1 MTSTIAADLRV
12 ATIGRTPDSEGLTE
26 PTDDARTIGNAI
38 ARRTA
43 AAATAPALVGV
54 GAQLITYAGVASL
67 NSRFAFALA
76 NAGLRADHR
85 IGLLVPSDMAGGQL
99 ALALACN
106 ATLVPINPALK
117 PQEVIEMASVSGLHA
132 IVIPRWMETE
142 TRAAMLQQEIT
153 VFDAVQ
159 SPDGSL
165 ALELLT
171 PPAGAAV
178 PLRPVVESDLTLLLR
193 SSGTTGAPKLIPVT
207 HGNMVAMAEYM
218 GSGLW
223 YGLTARDR
231 AACRP
236 PLHYGAGLKTS
247 LFVPLMLGA
256 SVAFPPPQ
264 QTFDFAEWLDELKPT
279 YLSVAPGV
287 LQRMIERMKAAP
299 REFDGSSLRFVMCS
313 GSYLPEE
320 IRAAAESMLRVPV
333 LEYYGSAEAGIM
345 AANPVPPGKAKPGTV
360 GLPWPADLVIAD
372 ENRQPVAN
380 GTAGEVMIRGPGV
393 TPGYLAS
400 GSSTPDELEDGW
412 LATGDIG
419 RLDEDGYLCLVG
431 RDKEVINRGGEKV
444 FPYEVEKAILQ
455 HPAVLEAAAFGVP
468 HPRLGESV
476 AAAVVLKPGNT
487 VPENELKDFLA
498 ARLASFKLPRRLCYM
513 ANLPRG
519 SSGKVLRRSLSQSY
533 ATLPRESVPPG
544 RDYLLQLELFDLWKR
559 LLGKPDIGLD
569 DDFFDIGGDSLLATD
584 MLIELEALVGKP
596 YPQSELSTL
605 TIRRIAEVF
614 ASDMPAEREVMTQV
628 KAGSGIPLF
637 LCHGDFVERGFYAQ
651 SLAAL
656 MPGDNPVFLLHCYAD
671 RIDGASFEDIARVYL
686 QQVLSAAPGSPVF
699 IAGYCNGGMAAWHL
713 ASLLRSAG
721 VEVVEVLLIET
732 MSINAR
738 PALRAL
744 PGIFH
749 AAGSL
754 IPGRAGKFV
763 REHGMRHVWY
773 WTRRLGALNLR
784 NWRKEGIGWQKL
796 PSRRRDAFAMADQ
809 TYFAF
814 MSRYVPPP
822 IDARVTCFI
831 ADQGK
836 HFETDPRFWSRLAP
850 SVTQVSVPGTHQGIL
865 VCGRQ
870 ALATAIAEV
879 LDRATR
885 RYLLRAGQPAGAVRA
900 RSSSAMKKA
909 VR

>member
-1 MTSTIAADLRV
+1 MAADLLV
-12 ATIGRTPDSEGLTE
+12 ATAGSAPGARAFAGTFEE
-26 PTDDARTIGNAI
+26 PRTIGDAI
-38 ARRTA
+38 ARRA
-43 AAATAPALVGV
+43 ASGRTSPALVGV
-54 GAQLITYAGVASL
+54 GGQLITYADLASL
-67 NSRFAFALA
+67 ISRFAGELA

-85 IGLLVPSDMAGGQL
+85 VGLLVPPGLSGGQL
-99 ALALACN
+99 AVALACN

-117 PQEVIEMASVSGLHA
+117 PQEIVESATASRLHA
-132 IVIPRWMETE
+132 VVIPSWETSE
-142 TRAAMLQQEIT
+142 ARSAMLQQELM

-159 SPDGSL
+159 ASDGKL
-165 ALELLT
+165 GLELAT
-171 PPAGAAV
+171 PAARAAV
-178 PLRPVVESDLTLLLR
+178 PVRPVNESDVALLLR

-247 LFVPLMLGA
+247 LLVPLMLGA
-256 SVAFPPPQ
+256 SVAFPTPEQ
-264 QTFDFAEWLDELKPT
+264 MFDLAEWLDELQPT

-287 LQRMIERMKAAP
+287 LQRMIERIKLAP
-299 REFDGSSLRFVMCS
+299 RAFEGSSLRFVMCS

-320 IRAAAESMLRVPV
+320 IRAAAEAMLRVPI
-333 LEYYGSAEAGIM
+333 LEYYGSAEAGIV
-345 AANPVPPGKAKPGTV
+345 AANPVPPSRAKPGTV
-360 GLPWPADLVIAD
+360 GLPWPGELVVVD
-372 ENRQPVAN
+372 ENGKPVAH

-393 TPGYLAS
+393 TPGYMAS

-412 LATGDIG
+412 LPTGDIG

-431 RDKEVINRGGEKV
+431 REKEVINRGGEKV
-444 FPYEVEKAILQ
+444 FPYEIEKAMLQ
-455 HPAVLEAAAFGVP
+455 HPAVLDAAAFGVP

-476 AAAVVLKPGNT
+476 AAAVVLKPGNS
-487 VPENELKDFLA
+487 VPEDELKDFLA

-513 ANLPRG
+513 TSLPRG
-519 SSGKVLRRSLSQSY
+519 STGKLLRNSLRQSY
-533 ATLPRESVPPG
+533 ETLPRESAPPG
-544 RDYLLQLELFDLWKR
+544 RDYLLQLELCDLWKR
-559 LLGKPDIGLD
+559 LLGRPDVGLD

-584 MLIELEALVGKP
+584 MLIEVEALTGKP

-614 ASDMPAEREVMTQV
+614 ASDVPVNREVMTQV
-628 KAGSGIPLF
+628 KAGAGIPLF
-637 LCHGDFVERGFYAQ
+637 FCHGDFIERGFYAQ
-651 SLAAL
+651 KLAEL
-656 MPGDNPVFLLHCYAD
+656 MPGDHPVYLLHSYAD
-671 RIDGASFEDIARVYL
+671 RIEGDSFEDIARVYL
-686 QQVLSAAPGSPVF
+686 RQVLSVAPRSPVF
-699 IAGYCNGGMAAWHL
+699 VAGYCNGGMVAWHL

-721 VEVVEVLLIET
+721 VDVVEVLLIET

-744 PGIFH
+744 PGIFR

-754 IPGRAGKFV
+754 IPGRAGGFV
-763 REHGMRHVWY
+763 REHAMRHVWY
-773 WTRRLGALNLR
+773 WTRRFGALNLR
-784 NWRKEGIGWQKL
+784 NWRKEIIEWQKL
-796 PSRRRDAFAMADQ
+796 PRRRDAFAVADR

-822 IDARVTCFI
+822 IDARVTCLI
-831 ADQGK
+831 ADEGK

-850 SVTQVSVPGTHQGIL
+850 SVAKMSVPGTHQGIL
-865 VCGRQ
+865 VAGRQ
-870 ALATAIAEV
+870 AVATSIAEV

-885 RYLLRAGQPAGAVRA
+885 RYQLRASRPTPVEQEAAAG
-900 RSSSAMKKA
+900 
-909 VR
+909 